1 MVINNNI
8 SAIFGNR
15 QMSIQNLANRKT
27 MEKLSSGMRI
37 NRSADD
43 ASGLAVSEKMRTQ
56 IKGLNRANMNVQD
69 GISFIQTTEG
79 YLAETTAI
87 LQRVREL
94 AVQSSNGIYT
104 DEDRQY
110 IQVEVS
116 QMISELDR
124 IASQAQFNGM
134 KMLTGT
140 FSRPTADA
148 PAQASMYLHV
158 GANMDERVR
167 VYIGTMN
174 SQALGLKSP
183 VGNPATASFISLS
196 TQNSSNS
203 VIGLVDQA
211 LRRVNSQRAD
221 LGAYQNRLE
230 SASRSIMVGYEN
242 LQSAESQIRD
252 TNMAKESSVHARN
265 QVMLQ
270 AANAMLAQA
279 NQQPQMVLQLLR

>member
-8 SAIFGNR
+8 PAIFGNR
-15 QMSIQNLANRKT
+15 QMSIQNLANSKT

-94 AVQSSNGIYT
+94 AIQSANGIYT

-116 QMISELDR
+116 QMVSELDR

-140 FSRPTADA
+140 FAKSTAEA

-167 VYIGTMN
+167 LYIGTMN

-211 LRRVNSQRAD
+211 LRRVNAQRAD

-230 SASRSIMVGYEN
+230 SASRSILVGYEN
-242 LQSAESQIRD
+242 MQSAESQIRD
-252 TNMAKESSVHARN
+252 ANMAKESSTHARN

>member
-8 SAIFGNR
+8 PALFGNR
-15 QMSIQNLANRKT
+15 QMGIQNLSSQKT

-37 NRSADD
+37 NRAGDD
-43 ASGLAVSEKMRTQ
+43 ASGLAVSEKMRSQ
-56 IKGLNRANMNVQD
+56 IRGLNRANMNTQD

-79 YLAETTAI
+79 YLAESTQI
-87 LQRVREL
+87 LQRIREL

-104 DEDRQY
+104 DEDRGY

-116 QMISELDR
+116 QMIAELDR
-124 IASQAQFNGM
+124 IASQAQFNGL

-140 FSRPTADA
+140 FAKATAEQ
-148 PAQASMYLHV
+148 PAQASMWLHV
-158 GANMDERVR
+158 GANMDERVQ
-167 VYIGTMN
+167 VHVGTMN

-183 VGNPATASFISLS
+183 IGNPATASFISLS
-196 TQNSSNS
+196 TQNSSNA

-230 SASRSIMVGYEN
+230 SASRSIQVGYEN
-242 LQSAESQIRD
+242 LQSAESRIRD
-252 TNMAKESSVHARN
+252 TDMAKESTSHARN
-265 QVMLQ
+265 QIMLQ

-279 NQQPQMVLQLLR
+279 NQQPQLVLQLLQ